1 MFYFIRFSISLFY
14 NINWDY
20 TVSITKGSLYIV
32 ATPIGNM
39 GDITERALKTLATVD
54 IIAVEDTRRSGQLL
68 RNFEISTQMV
78 AVHEHNERQIC
89 DSLLER
95 IEKGENIALISDAGT
110 PLLSDPGYF
119 LVNQAK
125 MKGISVVPIPG
136 VSAVITAL
144 SVAGLPTDRF
154 IFEGFLPA
162 KSAARQ
168 KKLNENKNDVR
179 TLIFY
184 EAPHRIVEMLKDCQ
198 LVFGGQRKVVL
209 ARELTKTFE
218 TVHGGILDELIPWVE
233 ADENQRKGEFVVLVQ
248 GAKVREDT
256 GVDPESERILLILL
270 KDLPVKQAAAL
281 AANITGL
288 KKNAL
293 YQFALELKEK

>member
-1 MFYFIRFSISLFY
+1 MS
-14 NINWDY
+14 NK
-20 TVSITKGSLYIV
+20 KGSLYIV

-39 GDITERALKTLATVD
+39 GDMTERAKKTLIDVD
-54 IIAVEDTRRSGQLL
+54 VIAVEDTRRSGQLL
-68 RNFEISTQMV
+68 RNFEISTPMF

-89 DSLLER
+89 DSLLDR
-95 IEKGENIALISDAGT
+95 IEKGESIALISDAGT

-119 LVNQAK
+119 LVNQARERD
-125 MKGISVVPIPG
+125 ISVVPVPG

-154 IFEGFLPA
+154 VFEGFLPA
-162 KSAARQ
+162 KSAARKQ
-168 KKLNENKNDVR
+168 KLENLKDDGR
-179 TLIFY
+179 TVIFY

-218 TVHGGILDELIPWVE
+218 TVHGDELAALIPWVE

-248 GAKVREDT
+248 GAAVREDA
-256 GVDPESERILLILL
+256 GLDAESERILLILL

-293 YQFALELKEK
+293 YQYALELKEK

>member
-1 MFYFIRFSISLFY
+1 MSFK
-14 NINWDY
+14 
-20 TVSITKGSLYIV
+20 KGSLYIV

-39 GDITERALKTLATVD
+39 GDMTERAQKILMEVD
-54 IIAVEDTRRSGQLL
+54 VIAVEDTRRSGQLL
-68 RNFEISTQMV
+68 RNFDISTPMM

-95 IEKGENIALISDAGT
+95 IENGESIALISDAGT

-119 LVNQAK
+119 LVNQARQRN
-125 MKGISVVPIPG
+125 IPVVPIPG

-154 IFEGFLPA
+154 VFEGFLPA
-162 KSAARQ
+162 KSTARQ
-168 KKLNENKNDVR
+168 QKLEKLKDDGR
-179 TLIFY
+179 TVIFY
-184 EAPHRIVEMLKDCQ
+184 EAPHRIIEMLKDCQ

-218 TVHGGILDELIPWVE
+218 TVHGDTLDALIPWVE

-248 GAKVREDT
+248 GAEAREDT
-256 GVDPESERILLILL
+256 AIDAESERILLILL

-281 AANITGL
+281 AASITGL

-293 YQFALELKEK
+293 YQLALELKDR

>member
-1 MFYFIRFSISLFY
+1 MF
-14 NINWDY
+14 
-20 TVSITKGSLYIV
+20 IV

-39 GDITERALKTLATVD
+39 GDMTERALKTLAEVD
-54 IIAVEDTRRSGQLL
+54 VIAVEDTRRSGQLL
-68 RNFEISTQMV
+68 RNFEITTPMI

-119 LVNQAK
+119 LVNQARERD
-125 MKGISVVPIPG
+125 IHVVPIPG

-154 IFEGFLPA
+154 VFEGFLPS
-162 KSAARQ
+162 KSNARQ
-168 KKLNENKNDVR
+168 QKLELIKNDTR
-179 TLIFY
+179 TVIFY
-184 EAPHRIVEMLKDCQ
+184 EAPHRIVEMLKDCK
-198 LVFGGQRKVVL
+198 LAFGGQRKVVL

-218 TVHGGILDELIPWVE
+218 TVHGDELDSLIPWVE
-233 ADENQRKGEFVVLVQ
+233 ADNNQQKGEFVVLVH
-248 GAKVREDT
+248 GAAAREDI
-256 GVDPESERILLILL
+256 GIDADAERILLILL
-270 KDLPVKQAAAL
+270 KELPVKQATAL
-281 AANITGL
+281 AAKITGL

-293 YQFALELKEK
+293 YQYALSLKDK

>member
-1 MFYFIRFSISLFY
+1 MSFK
-14 NINWDY
+14 
-20 TVSITKGSLYIV
+20 KGSLYIV

-39 GDITERALKTLATVD
+39 GDMTERAQKILSDVD
-54 IIAVEDTRRSGQLL
+54 VIAVEDTRRSGQLL
-68 RNFEISTQMV
+68 RHFDISTPMIS
-78 AVHEHNERQIC
+78 VHEHNERQIC

-95 IEKGENIALISDAGT
+95 IEKGESIALISDAGT

-119 LVNQAK
+119 LVNQARERD
-125 MKGISVVPIPG
+125 ISVVPIPG

-154 IFEGFLPA
+154 VFEGFLPA

-168 KKLNENKNDVR
+168 QKLEKLKDDAR
-179 TLIFY
+179 TVIFY
-184 EAPHRIVEMLKDCQ
+184 EAPHRIIEMLKDCQ
-198 LVFGGQRKVVL
+198 QVFGGQRKVVL

-218 TVHGGILDELIPWVE
+218 TVRGDNLDTLIPWVE

-248 GAKVREDT
+248 GAQMREDT
-256 GVDPESERILLILL
+256 GIDAESERILLILL

-293 YQFALELKEK
+293 YQFALELKDK

>member
-1 MFYFIRFSISLFY
+1 MSIK
-14 NINWDY
+14 
-20 TVSITKGSLYIV
+20 KGSLYIV

-39 GDITERALKTLATVD
+39 GDMTERAQKTLNDVD
-54 IIAVEDTRRSGQLL
+54 VIAVEDTRRSGQLL
-68 RNFEISTQMV
+68 RNFEISTPMI

-95 IEKGENIALISDAGT
+95 ITNGESIALISDAGT

-119 LVNQAK
+119 LVNQARERD
-125 MKGISVVPIPG
+125 INVVPIPG

-154 IFEGFLPA
+154 VFEGFLPN
-162 KSAARQ
+162 KSSARQ
-168 KKLNENKNDVR
+168 QRLEKLKDDGR
-179 TLIFY
+179 TVIFY

-198 LVFGGQRKVVL
+198 LIFGGLRKVVL

-218 TVHGGILDELIPWVE
+218 TVHGDILDVLIPWVE

-248 GAKVREDT
+248 GAEAREDT
-256 GVDPESERILLILL
+256 GIDAESERILLILL

-293 YQFALELKEK
+293 YQFALELKGK

>member
-1 MFYFIRFSISLFY
+1 MSL
-14 NINWDY
+14 
-20 TVSITKGSLYIV
+20 TPGSLYIV

-39 GDITERALKTLATVD
+39 GDMTERAIKTLLNVD
-54 IIAVEDTRRSGQLL
+54 IIAVEDTRRSGLLL
-68 RNFEISTQMV
+68 RHFDISTPMI

-89 DSLLER
+89 ASLLER
-95 IEKGENIALISDAGT
+95 IEKGESIALISDAGT
-110 PLLSDPGYF
+110 PLLSDPGYI
-119 LVNQAK
+119 LVNQAQE
-125 MKGISVVPIPG
+125 KGLSVVPIPG

-154 IFEGFLPA
+154 VFEGFLPA

-168 KKLNENKNDVR
+168 QKLQKLKDDLR
-179 TLIFY
+179 TIIFY

-198 LVFGGQRKVVL
+198 TIFGAERKAVM

-218 TVHGGILDELIPWVE
+218 TVHGDTLGELIPWVE
-233 ADENQRKGEFVVLVQ
+233 ADNNQKKGEFVVLMH
-248 GAKVREDT
+248 GAATREEK
-256 GVDPESERILLILL
+256 GVDAESERILLILL

>member
-1 MFYFIRFSISLFY
+1 MSFQ
-14 NINWDY
+14 
-20 TVSITKGSLYIV
+20 KGSLYIV

-39 GDITERALKTLATVD
+39 GDMTERAQKTLKDVD
-54 IIAVEDTRRSGQLL
+54 VIAVEDTRRSGQLL
-68 RNFEISTQMV
+68 HYFDISTPMT

-95 IEKGENIALISDAGT
+95 IEKGESIALISDAGT

-125 MKGISVVPIPG
+125 KREISVIPIPG

-154 IFEGFLPA
+154 VFEGFLPA
-162 KSAARQ
+162 KSTARQ
-168 KKLNENKNDVR
+168 QKLEKLKDDTR
-179 TLIFY
+179 TVIFY
-184 EAPHRIVEMLKDCQ
+184 EAPHRIVDMLKDCQ
-198 LVFGGQRKVVL
+198 SVFGGQRKVVI

-218 TVHGGILDELIPWVE
+218 TIQGDELDKLIPWVE
-233 ADENQRKGEFVVLVQ
+233 ADDNQKKGEFVVLVQ
-248 GAKVREDT
+248 GAAAREDT
-256 GVDPESERILLILL
+256 GIDAESERILLILL
-270 KDLPVKQAAAL
+270 KDLSVKQAAAL

-293 YQFALELKEK
+293 YQHALELKEK

>member
-1 MFYFIRFSISLFY
+1 MSFK
-14 NINWDY
+14 
-20 TVSITKGSLYIV
+20 KGSLYIV

-39 GDITERALKTLATVD
+39 GDMTERAQKILTDVD
-54 IIAVEDTRRSGQLL
+54 VIAVEDTRRSGQLL
-68 RNFEISTQMV
+68 RNFDISTPMI

-95 IEKGENIALISDAGT
+95 IENGESIALISDAGT

-119 LVNQAK
+119 LVNQARERN
-125 MKGISVVPIPG
+125 IQVVPIPG
-136 VSAVITAL
+136 VSALITAL

-154 IFEGFLPA
+154 VFEGFLPA
-162 KSAARQ
+162 KTTARQ
-168 KKLNENKNDVR
+168 QKLEKLKEDGR
-179 TLIFY
+179 TVIFY
-184 EAPHRIVEMLKDCQ
+184 EAPHRIIEMLKDCQ

-218 TVHGGILDELIPWVE
+218 TVHGDTLDALIPWVE

-248 GAKVREDT
+248 GAEAREDT
-256 GVDPESERILLILL
+256 AIDAESERILLILL

-281 AANITGL
+281 AASITGL

-293 YQFALELKEK
+293 YQLALDLRDK

>member
-1 MFYFIRFSISLFY
+1 MSFK
-14 NINWDY
+14 
-20 TVSITKGSLYIV
+20 KGSLYIV

-39 GDITERALKTLATVD
+39 GDMTERARQTLRDVD
-54 IIAVEDTRRSGQLL
+54 VIAVEDTRRSGQLL
-68 RNFEISTQMV
+68 RHFEVSTPMI

-89 DSLLER
+89 DSLLSR
-95 IEKGENIALISDAGT
+95 IEKGESIALISDAGT

-119 LVNQAK
+119 LVNQARERDV
-125 MKGISVVPIPG
+125 SVVPIPG

-162 KSAARQ
+162 KSTARQ
-168 KKLNENKNDVR
+168 QKLEKLKEDMR
-179 TLIFY
+179 TIIFY

-198 LVFGGQRKVVL
+198 TVFGDERKVVI

-218 TVHGGILDELIPWVE
+218 TVHGDTLENLIPWVE
-233 ADENQRKGEFVVLVQ
+233 ADENQKKGEFVVLLH
-248 GAKVREDT
+248 GAAAREET
-256 GVDPESERILLILL
+256 GLDAESERILLILL

-281 AANITGL
+281 AASITGL

>member
-1 MFYFIRFSISLFY
+1 MSFK
-14 NINWDY
+14 
-20 TVSITKGSLYIV
+20 KGSLYIV

-39 GDITERALKTLATVD
+39 GDITERAQQTLKDVD
-54 IIAVEDTRRSGQLL
+54 VIAVEDTRRSGQLL
-68 RNFEISTQMV
+68 HHFEISTPMI

-89 DSLLER
+89 DSLLSR
-95 IEKGENIALISDAGT
+95 IEKGESIALISDAGT

-119 LVNQAK
+119 LVNQAREREVN
-125 MKGISVVPIPG
+125 VVPIPG

-154 IFEGFLPA
+154 VFEGFLPA

-168 KKLNENKNDVR
+168 QKLEKLKEDMR
-179 TLIFY
+179 TIIFY
-184 EAPHRIVEMLKDCQ
+184 EAPHRIIEMLKDCQ
-198 LVFGGQRKVVL
+198 AVFGAERKVVI

-218 TVHGGILDELIPWVE
+218 TVHGDTLENLISWVE
-233 ADENQRKGEFVVLVQ
+233 SDENQKKGEFVVLVR
-248 GAKVREDT
+248 GADVREET
-256 GVDPESERILLILL
+256 SVDAESERILLILL

-281 AANITGL
+281 AASITGL

-293 YQFALELKEK
+293 YQFALKLKAK

>member
-1 MFYFIRFSISLFY
+1 MSFK
-14 NINWDY
+14 
-20 TVSITKGSLYIV
+20 KGSLYIV

-39 GDITERALKTLATVD
+39 GDMTERAQNTLKDVD
-54 IIAVEDTRRSGQLL
+54 VIAVEDTRRSGQLL
-68 RNFEISTQMV
+68 RNFEISTPMI

-95 IEKGENIALISDAGT
+95 IEKGESIALISDAGT

-119 LVNQAK
+119 LVNQARERD
-125 MKGISVVPIPG
+125 ISVVPIPG

-154 IFEGFLPA
+154 VFEGFLPA
-162 KSAARQ
+162 KSSARQ
-168 KKLNENKNDVR
+168 QRLEKLKDDTR
-179 TLIFY
+179 TVIFY

-198 LVFGGQRKVVL
+198 LVFGEQRKVVL

-218 TVHGGILDELIPWVE
+218 TVHGDTLGELIPWVE
-233 ADENQRKGEFVVLVQ
+233 ADDNQKKGEFVVLVQ
-248 GAKVREDT
+248 GAAAREDT
-256 GVDPESERILLILL
+256 GIDAESERILLILL

-293 YQFALELKEK
+293 YQHALALKEK

>member
-1 MFYFIRFSISLFY
+1 MSFK
-14 NINWDY
+14 
-20 TVSITKGSLYIV
+20 KGSLYIV

-39 GDITERALKTLATVD
+39 GDMTERAQKTLTDVD
-54 IIAVEDTRRSGQLL
+54 VIAVEDTRRSGQLL
-68 RNFEISTQMV
+68 HNFEISTPMI

-89 DSLLER
+89 DSLLAR
-95 IEKGENIALISDAGT
+95 IEKGESIALISDAGT

-119 LVNQAK
+119 LVNQARER
-125 MKGISVVPIPG
+125 GISVVPIPG

-154 IFEGFLPA
+154 VFEGFLPA
-162 KSAARQ
+162 KSTARQ
-168 KKLNENKNDVR
+168 QKLEKLKDDTR
-179 TLIFY
+179 TVIFY

-198 LVFGGQRKVVL
+198 RVLGGQRKVVL

-218 TVHGGILDELIPWVE
+218 TVHGDVLDALIPWVE
-233 ADENQRKGEFVVLVQ
+233 ADENQRKGEFVVLVH
-248 GAKVREDT
+248 GAATREDT
-256 GVDPESERILLILL
+256 GVDAESERILLILL
-270 KDLPVKQAAAL
+270 KNLPVKQAASL

-293 YQFALELKEK
+293 YQFALEIKDK

>member
-1 MFYFIRFSISLFY
+1 MSFK
-14 NINWDY
+14 
-20 TVSITKGSLYIV
+20 KGSLYIV

-39 GDITERALKTLATVD
+39 GDMTERAQKILTEVD
-54 IIAVEDTRRSGQLL
+54 VIAVEDTRRSGQLL
-68 RNFEISTQMV
+68 RHFDISTPMI

-89 DSLLER
+89 DSLLSR
-95 IEKGENIALISDAGT
+95 IEKGESIALISDAGT

-119 LVNQAK
+119 LVNQARERD
-125 MKGISVVPIPG
+125 ISVAPIPG

-154 IFEGFLPA
+154 VFEGFLPA

-168 KKLNENKNDVR
+168 QKLEKLKDDAR
-179 TLIFY
+179 TVIFY
-184 EAPHRIVEMLKDCQ
+184 EAPHRIIEMLKDCQ

-218 TVHGGILDELIPWVE
+218 TVHGDTLDKLIPWVE

-248 GAKVREDT
+248 GAQMREDT
-256 GVDPESERILLILL
+256 GIDAESERILLILL

-293 YQFALELKEK
+293 YQFALELKDK

>member
-1 MFYFIRFSISLFY
+1 MSFK
-14 NINWDY
+14 
-20 TVSITKGSLYIV
+20 KGSLYIV

-39 GDITERALKTLATVD
+39 GDMTERAIKTLKEVD
-54 IIAVEDTRRSGQLL
+54 VIAVEDTRRSGQLL
-68 RNFEISTQMV
+68 RNFEISTPMT

-89 DSLLER
+89 ASLLER
-95 IEKGENIALISDAGT
+95 IDNGENIALISDAGT

-119 LVNQAK
+119 LVNQACEK
-125 MKGISVVPIPG
+125 NISIIPIPG

-154 IFEGFLPA
+154 VFEGFLPA
-162 KSAARQ
+162 KSAARVQ
-168 KKLNENKNDVR
+168 KLEKLKDDVR
-179 TLIFY
+179 TVIFY

-218 TVHGGILDELIPWVE
+218 TVHGDVLDELIPWVE
-233 ADENQRKGEFVVLVQ
+233 ADENQRKGEFVVLVH
-248 GAKVREDT
+248 GAETREDV
-256 GVDPESERILLILL
+256 GIDAESERILLILL
-270 KDLPVKQAAAL
+270 KELPVKQAAAL

-293 YQFALELKEK
+293 YQYALSLKDK

>member
-1 MFYFIRFSISLFY
+1 MSIK
-14 NINWDY
+14 
-20 TVSITKGSLYIV
+20 KGSLYIV

-39 GDITERALKTLATVD
+39 GDMTERAQKTLNDVD
-54 IIAVEDTRRSGQLL
+54 VIAVEDTRRSGQLL
-68 RNFEISTQMV
+68 RNFEISTPMI

-95 IEKGENIALISDAGT
+95 IKNGENIALISDAGT

-119 LVNQAK
+119 LVNQARK
-125 MKGISVVPIPG
+125 RDISVVPIPG

-154 IFEGFLPA
+154 VFEGFLPN
-162 KSAARQ
+162 KSSARQ
-168 KKLNENKNDVR
+168 QRLEKLKDDGR
-179 TLIFY
+179 TVIFY

-198 LVFGGQRKVVL
+198 LVFGGLRKVVL

-218 TVHGGILDELIPWVE
+218 TVHGDILDVLIPWVE

-248 GAKVREDT
+248 GAEAREDT
-256 GVDPESERILLILL
+256 GIDAESERILLILL

-293 YQFALELKEK
+293 YQFALELKGK

>member
-1 MFYFIRFSISLFY
+1 MSLK
-14 NINWDY
+14 
-20 TVSITKGSLYIV
+20 KGSLFIV

-39 GDITERALKTLATVD
+39 GDMTERALKTLVEVD
-54 IIAVEDTRRSGQLL
+54 VIAVEDTRRSGQLL
-68 RNFEISTQMV
+68 HNFEISTPMI

-89 DSLLER
+89 DSLLDR
-95 IEKGENIALISDAGT
+95 IEKGESIALISDAGT

-119 LVNQAK
+119 LVNQARERD
-125 MKGISVVPIPG
+125 IDVVPIPG

-154 IFEGFLPA
+154 VFEGFLPA
-162 KSAARQ
+162 KSTARQ
-168 KKLNENKNDVR
+168 LKLEKLKDDTR
-179 TLIFY
+179 TVIFY

-198 LVFGGQRKVVL
+198 FVFGGQRKVVL

-218 TVHGGILDELIPWVE
+218 TVHGDELDALIPWVE
-233 ADENQRKGEFVVLVQ
+233 ADNNQQRGEFVVLVH
-248 GAKVREDT
+248 GAAAREDT
-256 GVDPESERILLILL
+256 GIDADAERILLILL
-270 KDLPVKQAAAL
+270 KDLPVKQASAL

-293 YQFALELKEK
+293 YQYALSLKNK

>member
-1 MFYFIRFSISLFY
+1 MSFK
-14 NINWDY
+14 
-20 TVSITKGSLYIV
+20 KGSLYIV

-39 GDITERALKTLATVD
+39 GDMTERAQKTLSEVD
-54 IIAVEDTRRSGQLL
+54 LIAVEDTRRSGQLL
-68 RNFEISTQMV
+68 RNFDISTPMIS
-78 AVHEHNERQIC
+78 VHEHNERKIC
-89 DSLLER
+89 ASLLER
-95 IEKGENIALISDAGT
+95 IENGESIALISDAGT

-119 LVNQAK
+119 LVNQARERNL
-125 MKGISVVPIPG
+125 SVIPIPG

-154 IFEGFLPA
+154 VFEGFLPS
-162 KSAARQ
+162 KSSARQ
-168 KKLNENKNDVR
+168 QKLEKLKDDNR
-179 TLIFY
+179 TVIFY

-198 LVFGGQRKVVL
+198 LVFGGNRKVVL

-218 TVHGGILDELIPWVE
+218 TVQGDVLDELIPWVE

-248 GAKVREDT
+248 GAEAREDT
-256 GVDPESERILLILL
+256 GIDSESERILLILL

-281 AANITGL
+281 AASITGF

-293 YQFALELKEK
+293 YQFALELKDK

>member
-1 MFYFIRFSISLFY
+1 MSFK
-14 NINWDY
+14 
-20 TVSITKGSLYIV
+20 KGSLYIV

-39 GDITERALKTLATVD
+39 GDMTERAQKTLIDVD
-54 IIAVEDTRRSGQLL
+54 VIAAEDTRRSGQLL
-68 RNFEISTQMV
+68 HNFEISTPMI

-89 DSLLER
+89 DSLLAR
-95 IEKGENIALISDAGT
+95 IEKGESIALISDAGT

-125 MKGISVVPIPG
+125 ERGISVVPIPG

-154 IFEGFLPA
+154 VFEGFLPA
-162 KSAARQ
+162 KSTARQ
-168 KKLNENKNDVR
+168 QKLEKLKDDTR
-179 TLIFY
+179 TVIFY

-198 LVFGGQRKVVL
+198 RVLGGQRKVVL

-218 TVHGGILDELIPWVE
+218 TVHGDVLDALIPWVE
-233 ADENQRKGEFVVLVQ
+233 ADENQRKGEFVVLVH
-248 GAKVREDT
+248 GAATREDT
-256 GVDPESERILLILL
+256 GVDAESERILLILL
-270 KDLPVKQAAAL
+270 KNLPVKQAASL

-293 YQFALELKEK
+293 YQFALEIKDK

>member
-1 MFYFIRFSISLFY
+1 MSFK
-14 NINWDY
+14 
-20 TVSITKGSLYIV
+20 KGSLYIV

-39 GDITERALKTLATVD
+39 GDMTERAQKILTDVD
-54 IIAVEDTRRSGQLL
+54 VIAVEDTRRSGQLL
-68 RNFEISTQMV
+68 RHFDISTPMI

-95 IEKGENIALISDAGT
+95 IEKGESIALISDAGT

-119 LVNQAK
+119 LVNQARERD
-125 MKGISVVPIPG
+125 ISVVPIPG

-154 IFEGFLPA
+154 VFEGFLPA

-168 KKLNENKNDVR
+168 QKLEKLKDDAR
-179 TLIFY
+179 TVIFY
-184 EAPHRIVEMLKDCQ
+184 EAPHRIIEMLKDCQ
-198 LVFGGQRKVVL
+198 QVFGGQRKVVL

-218 TVHGGILDELIPWVE
+218 TVRGDNLDTLIPWVE

-248 GAKVREDT
+248 GAQMREDT
-256 GVDPESERILLILL
+256 GIDAESERILLILL

-281 AANITGL
+281 TANITGL

-293 YQFALELKEK
+293 YQFALGLKDK

>member
-1 MFYFIRFSISLFY
+1 MSFK
-14 NINWDY
+14 
-20 TVSITKGSLYIV
+20 KGSLYIV

-39 GDITERALKTLATVD
+39 GDITERAQQTLRDVD
-54 IIAVEDTRRSGQLL
+54 VIAVEDTRRSGQLL
-68 RNFEISTQMV
+68 RHFEISTPMI

-89 DSLLER
+89 DSLLSR

-119 LVNQAK
+119 LVKQAREREL
-125 MKGISVVPIPG
+125 SVVPIPG

-162 KSAARQ
+162 KSTARQ
-168 KKLNENKNDVR
+168 QKLEKLKEDMR
-179 TLIFY
+179 TVIFY

-198 LVFGGQRKVVL
+198 TVFGGERKVVI

-218 TVHGGILDELIPWVE
+218 TVYGDTLEKLIPWVE
-233 ADENQRKGEFVVLVQ
+233 ADENQKKGEFVVLLH
-248 GAKVREDT
+248 GAVAREET
-256 GVDPESERILLILL
+256 GVDAESERILLILL

-281 AANITGL
+281 AASITGL

-293 YQFALELKEK
+293 YQFALKLKEK

>member
-1 MFYFIRFSISLFY
+1 
-14 NINWDY
+14 
-20 TVSITKGSLYIV
+20 VSFKKGSLYIV

-39 GDITERALKTLATVD
+39 GDITERAQQTLKDVD
-54 IIAVEDTRRSGQLL
+54 VIAVEDTRRSGQLL
-68 RNFEISTQMV
+68 RHFEISTPMI

-89 DSLLER
+89 DSLLSR

-119 LVNQAK
+119 LVNQARER
-125 MKGISVVPIPG
+125 GVSVVPIPG

-144 SVAGLPTDRF
+144 SVAGLATDRF
-154 IFEGFLPA
+154 VFEGFLPA
-162 KSAARQ
+162 KSSARLQ
-168 KKLNENKNDVR
+168 KLEALKEDTR
-179 TLIFY
+179 TVIFY

-198 LVFGGQRKVVL
+198 QVFGGERKVVL

-218 TVHGGILDELIPWVE
+218 TVHGDALEQLIPWVE

-248 GAKVREDT
+248 GAVSRVDT
-256 GVDPESERILLILL
+256 GIDAESERILQILL
-270 KDLPVKQAAAL
+270 EDLPVKKAASL
-281 AANITGL
+281 AASITGL

-293 YQFALELKEK
+293 YQFALTLKE

>member
-1 MFYFIRFSISLFY
+1 
-14 NINWDY
+14 
-20 TVSITKGSLYIV
+20 VSFKKGSLYIV

-39 GDITERALKTLATVD
+39 GDITERAQQTLRDVD
-54 IIAVEDTRRSGQLL
+54 VIAVEDTRRSGQLL
-68 RNFEISTQMV
+68 RHFEISTPMI

-89 DSLLER
+89 DSLLSR

-119 LVNQAK
+119 LVKQAREREL
-125 MKGISVVPIPG
+125 SVVPIPG

-162 KSAARQ
+162 KSTARQ
-168 KKLNENKNDVR
+168 QKLEKLKEDMR
-179 TLIFY
+179 TVIFY

-198 LVFGGQRKVVL
+198 TVFGGERKVVI

-218 TVHGGILDELIPWVE
+218 TVYGDTLEKLIPWVE
-233 ADENQRKGEFVVLVQ
+233 ADENQKKGEFVVLLH
-248 GAKVREDT
+248 GAVAREET
-256 GVDPESERILLILL
+256 GVDAESERILLILL

-281 AANITGL
+281 AASITGL

-293 YQFALELKEK
+293 YQFALKLKEK

>member
-1 MFYFIRFSISLFY
+1 
-14 NINWDY
+14 
-20 TVSITKGSLYIV
+20 VSFKKGSLYIV

-39 GDITERALKTLATVD
+39 GDMTERAIKTLSDVD
-54 IIAVEDTRRSGQLL
+54 VIAVEDTRRSGQLL
-68 RNFEISTQMV
+68 RNFEISTPMIS
-78 AVHEHNERQIC
+78 VHEHNERQIC
-89 DSLLER
+89 ASLLER
-95 IEKGENIALISDAGT
+95 IENGESIALISDAGT

-119 LVNQAK
+119 LVNQARERD
-125 MKGISVVPIPG
+125 ISVVPIPG

-154 IFEGFLPA
+154 VFEGFLPS
-162 KSAARQ
+162 KSTARQ
-168 KKLNENKNDVR
+168 QKLEKLKDETR
-179 TLIFY
+179 TVIFY

-209 ARELTKTFE
+209 TRELTKTFE
-218 TVHGGILDELIPWVE
+218 TVHGDVLDELIPWVE

-248 GAKVREDT
+248 GAAAREDT
-256 GVDPESERILLILL
+256 GVDAESERILLILL

-293 YQFALELKEK
+293 YQFALQLKGK

>member
-1 MFYFIRFSISLFY
+1 MSFK
-14 NINWDY
+14 
-20 TVSITKGSLYIV
+20 KGSLYIV

-39 GDITERALKTLATVD
+39 GDMTERAQKTLMEVD
-54 IIAVEDTRRSGQLL
+54 VIAVEDTRRSGQLL
-68 RNFEISTQMV
+68 RNFEISTPMI

-89 DSLLER
+89 DSLLDR
-95 IEKGENIALISDAGT
+95 IDKGESIALISDAGT

-119 LVNQAK
+119 LVNQARDR
-125 MKGISVVPIPG
+125 GVNVVPIPG

-154 IFEGFLPA
+154 VFEGFLPA
-162 KSAARQ
+162 KSSGRQ
-168 KKLNENKNDVR
+168 QRLENVKDDVR

-198 LVFGGQRKVVL
+198 LVFGGNRKVVI

-218 TVHGGILDELIPWVE
+218 TVHGDTLDALIPWVE
-233 ADENQRKGEFVVLVQ
+233 ADDNQKKGEFVVLVQ
-248 GAKVREDT
+248 GAEAREDT
-256 GVDPESERILLILL
+256 GVDAESERILLILL

-281 AANITGL
+281 AASITGL

-293 YQFALELKEK
+293 YQYAIKLKAE

>member
-1 MFYFIRFSISLFY
+1 
-14 NINWDY
+14 
-20 TVSITKGSLYIV
+20 
-32 ATPIGNM
+32 
-39 GDITERALKTLATVD
+39 
-54 IIAVEDTRRSGQLL
+54 LL
-68 RNFEISTQMV
+68 RHFEISTPMT

-89 DSLLER
+89 ASLLDR

-119 LVNQAK
+119 LVNQARERD
-125 MKGISVVPIPG
+125 IHVVPIPG

-154 IFEGFLPA
+154 VFEGFLPS
-162 KSAARQ
+162 KSSARQ
-168 KKLNENKNDVR
+168 QKLEKLKDDVR
-179 TLIFY
+179 TVIFY

-198 LVFGGQRKVVL
+198 LIFGGQRKVVL

-218 TVHGGILDELIPWVE
+218 TVYGDVLDMLIPWVE

-248 GAKVREDT
+248 GAETREDT
-256 GVDPESERILLILL
+256 GVDAESERILLILL

-293 YQFALELKEK
+293 YQFALKLKAAKD

>member
-1 MFYFIRFSISLFY
+1 MSFI
-14 NINWDY
+14 
-20 TVSITKGSLYIV
+20 KGSLFIV

-39 GDITERALKTLATVD
+39 GDITERALKTLENVD
-54 IIAVEDTRRSGQLL
+54 VIAVEDTRRSGQLL
-68 RNFEISTQMV
+68 HHFEISTPMI

-89 DSLLER
+89 DSLLDR

-119 LVNQAK
+119 LVSQARDREVH
-125 MKGISVVPIPG
+125 VVPIPG

-162 KSAARQ
+162 KSSARQ
-168 KKLNENKNDVR
+168 QKLEKLKEDTR
-179 TLIFY
+179 TVIFY

-198 LVFGGQRKVVL
+198 LIFGSQRKVVL

-218 TVHGGILDELIPWVE
+218 TVHGDTLEELIPWVE
-233 ADENQRKGEFVVLVQ
+233 ADNNQKKGEFVVLVH
-248 GAKVREDT
+248 GAVAREDT
-256 GVDPESERILLILL
+256 GIDAESERILLILL
-270 KDLPVKQAAAL
+270 KDLPVKQAASL

-288 KKNAL
+288 KKNAF
-293 YQFALELKEK
+293 YQFALKLKEK

>member
-1 MFYFIRFSISLFY
+1 MSFK
-14 NINWDY
+14 
-20 TVSITKGSLYIV
+20 KGSLYIV

-39 GDITERALKTLATVD
+39 GDMTERAQNTLTDVD
-54 IIAVEDTRRSGQLL
+54 VIAVEDTRRSGQLL
-68 RNFEISTQMV
+68 RNFEISTPMI

-89 DSLLER
+89 DSLLDR
-95 IEKGENIALISDAGT
+95 IEKGESIALISDAGT

-119 LVNQAK
+119 LVNQARER
-125 MKGISVVPIPG
+125 GISVVPIPG

-154 IFEGFLPA
+154 VFEGFLPA

-168 KKLNENKNDVR
+168 QKLENLKDDAR
-179 TLIFY
+179 TVIFY

-218 TVHGGILDELIPWVE
+218 TIHGDVLEALIPWVE
-233 ADENQRKGEFVVLVQ
+233 ADENQRKGEFVVLIQ
-248 GAKVREDT
+248 GAAAREDT
-256 GVDPESERILLILL
+256 GIDAESERILLILL

-293 YQFALELKEK
+293 YQFALELKGQIKQI

>member
-1 MFYFIRFSISLFY
+1 
-14 NINWDY
+14 
-20 TVSITKGSLYIV
+20 VSFKKGSLYIV

-39 GDITERALKTLATVD
+39 GDMTERALKTLTEVD
-54 IIAVEDTRRSGQLL
+54 VIAVEDTRRSGQLL
-68 RNFEISTQMV
+68 RNFEISTPMTS
-78 AVHEHNERQIC
+78 VHEHNERQIC
-89 DSLLER
+89 ASLLER
-95 IEKGENIALISDAGT
+95 IDNGENIALISDAGT

-119 LVNQAK
+119 LVNQARERNLT
-125 MKGISVVPIPG
+125 VVPIPG

-154 IFEGFLPA
+154 VFEGFLPA
-162 KSAARQ
+162 KSTARQ
-168 KKLNENKNDVR
+168 QKLEKLKDENR
-179 TLIFY
+179 TVIFY

-218 TVHGGILDELIPWVE
+218 TVHGDVLDELIPWVE
-233 ADENQRKGEFVVLVQ
+233 ADENQRKGEFVVLVH
-248 GAKVREDT
+248 GAEARDET
-256 GVDPESERILLILL
+256 GIDAESERILLILL

-293 YQFALELKEK
+293 YQHALALRDK

>member
-1 MFYFIRFSISLFY
+1 MSFK
-14 NINWDY
+14 
-20 TVSITKGSLYIV
+20 KGSLYIV

-39 GDITERALKTLATVD
+39 GDMTERAQKTLMEVD
-54 IIAVEDTRRSGQLL
+54 VIAVEDTRRSGQLL
-68 RNFEISTQMV
+68 RNFEISTPMT

-89 DSLLER
+89 DSLLSR
-95 IEKGENIALISDAGT
+95 IENGENIALISDAGT

-119 LVNQAK
+119 LVNQARARN
-125 MKGISVVPIPG
+125 IQVVPIPG

-154 IFEGFLPA
+154 VFEGFLPA

-168 KKLNENKNDVR
+168 QKLEKLKDDTR
-179 TLIFY
+179 TVIFY

-218 TVHGGILDELIPWVE
+218 TVHGDVLDELIPWVE

-248 GAKVREDT
+248 GAEARE
-256 GVDPESERILLILL
+256 ESGIDAEAERILLILL

-281 AANITGL
+281 AATITGL

-293 YQFALELKEK
+293 YQFALGLKDQ